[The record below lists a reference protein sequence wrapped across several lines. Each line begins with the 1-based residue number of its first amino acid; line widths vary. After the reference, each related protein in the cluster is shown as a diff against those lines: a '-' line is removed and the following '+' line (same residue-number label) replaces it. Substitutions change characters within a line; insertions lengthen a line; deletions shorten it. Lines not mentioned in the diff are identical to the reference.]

1 VRLWIP
7 PCIEPD
13 ADVFIDIKKG
23 GNMIDYPNEDPE
35 IRPRCEV
42 ALKERGIASHMSK
55 V

>member
-35 IRPRCEV
+35 IRLRYEA
-42 ALKERGIASHMSK
+42 ALKERGITSQMPK